1 MPMYDYKCRSCSQL
15 FEELVFSSTVPDEEI
30 TCPNCSENKAVKQ
43 LSAPAVSVGSS
54 FEPAREKSGSSTPI
68 QSGFG

>member
-1 MPMYDYKCRSCSQL
+1 MPMYDYKCRSCSQP

-30 TCPNCSENKAVKQ
+30 ICPNCGENKAVKQ
-43 LSAPAVSVGSS
+43 LSAPVVSVGSS
-54 FEPAREKSGSSTPI
+54 FEPACEKPGCPTPV

>member
-1 MPMYDYKCRSCSQL
+1 MPMYDYKCCSCSEL

-30 TCPNCSENKAVKQ
+30 TCPNCGDNKAVKQ
-43 LSAPAVSVGSS
+43 LSAPAVAVGSS
-54 FEPAREKSGSSTPI
+54 FEPARERPSCSTPV

>member
-1 MPMYDYKCRSCSQL
+1 MPMYDYKCRSCSQP

-30 TCPNCSENKAVKQ
+30 ICPNCGENKAVKQ
-43 LSAPAVSVGSS
+43 LSAPVVSVGSS
-54 FEPAREKSGSSTPI
+54 FEPSCEKPGCSTPV